1 MAAKSGGPLLTVR
14 IIAPREILY
23 GSKPAMCLLFSSIIG
38 LIGSNIAQ
46 KMQNRTDI
54 ILSKQAL
61 AKTGPHRPAH
71 PGSPAAQRRLTNQ
84 QLAETVGLS
93 PSPCSRRV
101 QKLEAAGIILKR
113 ETVLDARK
121 LGLDLTV
128 IIQISMDRHTPE
140 RFANFEEKVA
150 SYPEVQQC
158 YLVTGQEADYLLK
171 VVVPDI
177 DATSIS
183 CSTRSPASKG
193 QWCAFQLCHAAGG
206 GYGGVAVNYVET

>member
-1 MAAKSGGPLLTVR
+1 
-14 IIAPREILY
+14 
-23 GSKPAMCLLFSSIIG
+23 MCLLSSPIFG
-38 LIGSNIAQ
+38 LISNIIAQ
-46 KMQNRTDI
+46 NHQIREKNPMSSSELAKLDRTDLR
-54 ILSKQAL
+54 ILDAL
-61 AKTGPHRPAH
+61 QHNG
-71 PGSPAAQRRLTNQ
+71 GLSNQ

-101 QKLEAAGIILKR
+101 QKLESAGIIVKR

-128 IIQISMDRHTPE
+128 MIQISMDRHTPE

-150 SYPEVQQC
+150 SYPEVQLC

-177 DATSIS
+177 DGYQHFLLNKI
-183 CSTRSPASKG
+183 TRIEGVSGVHSS
-193 QWCAFQLCHAAGG
+193 FVMRRVVDTAALPL
-206 GYGGVAVNYVET
+206 NYVET